1 MLATGI
7 RSALG
12 IKVFGPDL
20 ATIESTATA
29 IERALQNDSRTTDFT
44 RSAFAERTTG
54 GYFLDFDID
63 RDAASRYG
71 LNVADIQDVIEMAI
85 GGKVVSQ
92 TVEGRERY
100 NILMRYN
107 RDYRDSIAALERT
120 YVTTNHG
127 SQIPISQV
135 ATLQYRKGPPM
146 IRNEDGQLVGFV
158 FVDVADNIGIPNY
171 VALAKKVVGEKVD
184 IPTGYRLAWAGQFEN
199 YERAK
204 SRLEILVPMTLGLIF
219 MMLYFHRK
227 SLVET
232 LIVML
237 ALPFSLVGS
246 LWFLWMLEY
255 KISVAVAV
263 GMIAVAGLA
272 VELGLLMMLYL
283 DISWRQRCDDGQL
296 NTFHDLTEAVVDG
309 AAKRLRPKLMTGLAL
324 ILGLVPIMLSNGS
337 GADLMKRVAA
347 PMLGGV
353 VTSLIMV
360 LVVFPALFVIWK
372 RSSKKVEPVI
382 KSS

>member
-1 MLATGI
+1 VV

-29 IERALQNDSRTTDFT
+29 IERALQSDSRTTDFT

-120 YVTTNHG
+120 YVTTSHG

-158 FVDVADNIGIPNY
+158 FVDVADNIGIPDY
-171 VALAKKVVGEKVD
+171 VALAKKVVDEKVD

-227 SLVET
+227 SLIET

-283 DISWRQRCDDGQL
+283 DISWRQRRDDGQL

-324 ILGLVPIMLSNGS
+324 LMGLVPIMLSNGS

-347 PMLGGV
+347 PMVGGV
-353 VTSLIMV
+353 ATSLIMV

-372 RSSKKVEPVI
+372 QATKRAGPTIESP
-382 KSS
+382 

>member
-1 MLATGI
+1 
-7 RSALG
+7 
-12 IKVFGPDL
+12 
-20 ATIESTATA
+20 
-29 IERALQNDSRTTDFT
+29 
-44 RSAFAERTTG
+44 
-54 GYFLDFDID
+54 
-63 RDAASRYG
+63 
-71 LNVADIQDVIEMAI
+71 
-85 GGKVVSQ
+85 
-92 TVEGRERY
+92 
-100 NILMRYN
+100 
-107 RDYRDSIAALERT
+107 
-120 YVTTNHG
+120 
-127 SQIPISQV
+127 
-135 ATLQYRKGPPM
+135 
-146 IRNEDGQLVGFV
+146 
-158 FVDVADNIGIPNY
+158 
-171 VALAKKVVGEKVD
+171 
-184 IPTGYRLAWAGQFEN
+184 
-199 YERAK
+199 
-204 SRLEILVPMTLGLIF
+204 

-227 SLVET
+227 SLIET

-283 DISWRQRCDDGQL
+283 DISWRQRRDDGLL
-296 NTFHDLTEAVVDG
+296 NSFNDITEAVVDG
-309 AAKRLRPKLMTGLAL
+309 AAKRLSPKLMTGLAL

-372 RSSKKVEPVI
+372 QRSKKVAPAI

>member
-29 IERALQNDSRTTDFT
+29 IERALQSDSRTTAFT

-100 NILMRYN
+100 NILIRYN

-120 YVTTNHG
+120 YVTTSHG

-135 ATLQYRKGPPM
+135 AKLRYRKGPPM

-158 FVDVADNIGIPNY
+158 FVDVADNIGIPDY
-171 VALAKKVVGEKVD
+171 VALAKKVVAENVD

-227 SLVET
+227 SLIET

-283 DISWRQRCDDGQL
+283 DISWRQRRDDGLL
-296 NTFHDLTEAVVDG
+296 NSFNDLTEAVVDG

-372 RSSKKVEPVI
+372 QRSKKVVPAI

>member
-29 IERALQNDSRTTDFT
+29 IERALQSDSRTTDFT

-120 YVTTNHG
+120 YVTTSHG

-158 FVDVADNIGIPNY
+158 FVDVADNIGIPDY
-171 VALAKKVVGEKVD
+171 VALAKKVVDEKVD

-227 SLVET
+227 SLIET

-283 DISWRQRCDDGQL
+283 DISWRQRRDDGQL

-324 ILGLVPIMLSNGS
+324 LMGLVPIMLSNGS

-347 PMLGGV
+347 PMVGGV
-353 VTSLIMV
+353 ATSLIMV

-372 RSSKKVEPVI
+372 QATKRAGPTIESP
-382 KSS
+382 